1 MSASGTDELMF
12 PQQLVA
18 EDSPIGFALLLTP
31 WHGQQGG
38 CTQGGGWLCFQKFP
52 LHFAC
57 VTWKSS
63 QLALISRRWCPLL
76 QDVLSVGS
84 RAWLVRLR
92 MAFMPRLPESRPP
105 TLVPILHTA
114 RVMREKQITAV
125 TYFQPPS
132 SRKLS
137 HQKLSMSP
145 VQPQKSKQ
153 SRSVK
158 CQIAGRLLWTSAS
171 GRQDSSFTDYLRKSC
186 MKKRLLLLQ
195 ADPVDTKSAFPSE
208 SLMLDWDLTRQKL
221 QQSRSFQN
229 CSKPGQN

>member
-1 MSASGTDELMF
+1 MGCRVDVHREGA
-12 PQQLVA
+12 
-18 EDSPIGFALLLTP
+18 GFAFKSFL
-31 WHGQQGG
+31 
-38 CTQGGGWLCFQKFP
+38 F
-52 LHFAC
+52 FAC

-92 MAFMPRLPESRPP
+92 MAFMPRLPESCPP

-114 RVMREKQITAV
+114 RVMRQKQITAV

-158 CQIAGRLLWTSAS
+158 CQITGRLLWTSAS
-171 GRQDSSFTDYLRKSC
+171 GRQAPERTGHVKRCRKQDSSFTDYLRKSC
-186 MKKRLLLLQ
+186 KKKRLLLQ